1 MSFRACVKDV
11 FLVSPPFPQPSPQSL
26 AHGLHKNIAAGI
38 NEANSGADYGVSH
51 AAPRCETSALGRPP
65 WPECRP
71 HWLRT
76 VALLGTYPL
85 IFYSAQ
91 QTAMACPI
99 LPSHFRAFWRTTG
112 RMLQAPP
119 APATV
124 PLPAWGG
131 LETLIHQ
138 SVPPRARGGGGGHPR
153 GFGFR
158 LRLSPHTGKAFETG
172 KRHTVF
178 VRKSP
183 RAEPQAS
190 CGHRL
195 HPTLDPSSSPAADS
209 GTESWWC

>member
-1 MSFRACVKDV
+1 MTDHGLPSISDQSLSFRACVKDV

-99 LPSHFRAFWRTTG
+99 LPSHFRAFWRTPHMTG
-112 RMLQAPP
+112 FVFLKQLLGLVGVEAVMARRPP
-119 APATV
+119 
-124 PLPAWGG
+124 
-131 LETLIHQ
+131 
-138 SVPPRARGGGGGHPR
+138 PPPSGSCREGKH
-153 GFGFR
+153 
-158 LRLSPHTGKAFETG
+158 LSLSP
-172 KRHTVF
+172 
-178 VRKSP
+178 S
-183 RAEPQAS
+183 
-190 CGHRL
+190 
-195 HPTLDPSSSPAADS
+195 
-209 GTESWWC
+209 